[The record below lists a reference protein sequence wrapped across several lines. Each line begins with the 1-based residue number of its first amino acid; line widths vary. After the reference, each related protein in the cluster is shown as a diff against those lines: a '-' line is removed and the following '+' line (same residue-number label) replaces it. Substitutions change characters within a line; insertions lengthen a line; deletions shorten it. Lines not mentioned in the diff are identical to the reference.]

1 MPHDEGL
8 PNFCLEI
15 FLKGLEKS
23 RKAGIREKKK
33 KKVKTAE
40 GGRHPAGPIPPA
52 PPHTPARHAMTGT

>member
-33 KKVKTAE
+33 KLKLQKA
-40 GGRHPAGPIPPA
+40 GGTRRVRSL
-52 PPHTPARHAMTGT
+52 PPHPTLQPVMP